1 MVHPALES
9 DVIDL
14 VDSDAGRLPPL
25 HAPGDRELLARVG
38 PWEVR
43 RYAAGDHRFAYFASR
58 AFLHLQL
65 WHPVRQI
72 SVLTPSRLTG
82 GRFEIACGARR
93 AWVPTWPGVVAQ
105 LPDHE
110 LPGSAELAALAMW
123 LVVRCEVAESCRATP
138 PRAALTAE
146 PG

>member
-1 MVHPALES
+1 MIE
-9 DVIDL
+9 L
-14 VDSDAGRLPPL
+14 VDAGRLPPL
-25 HAPGDRELLARVG
+25 HGPGDRELFARVG

-65 WHPVRQI
+65 WHPQHQI

-82 GRFEIACGARR
+82 GRFEIACGAHR

-105 LPDHE
+105 LPE
-110 LPGSAELAALAMW
+110 LGLPGSAEIAALAMW
-123 LVVRCEVAESCRATP
+123 LVVRCEVSARAPAKPDPSCSTDDARVGEETI
-138 PRAALTAE
+138 
-146 PG
+146 G